1 MVCAHYLH
9 RNIRL
14 SITLLYAIQISV
26 SHILYTYTLLVGLL
40 RIGVLS
46 YSRSRSYKL
55 TYVHIRTDVYSR
67 LLLYLLRGDC
77 AFKMRMWNSCLKDKI
92 AFEYYLIP
100 TPILK
105 YLLVYFVMTHEP
117 IFLLTFTIYYV
128 HMRFIK

>member
-14 SITLLYAIQISV
+14 SIALLYAIQISV

-46 YSRSRSYKL
+46 YSRSRSYKFP
-55 TYVHIRTDVYSR
+55 YVHIRTDVYSR